1 MCVHA
6 VAAAAMH
13 IEKTLAGKINLSLK
27 SRIFGYLKNLFKI
40 KRLLTLV
47 SFIIE
52 KILVKTR
59 LF

>member
-1 MCVHA
+1 M